1 MSACPPDSRRRGLLR
16 AGLTGLL
23 LLALAACGPAAVRFH
38 NTDITG
44 ASYAR
49 DFRLTDA
56 SGQVRTLA
64 DFRGKVV
71 SVFFGYTSCPDV
83 CPTTLAEMREVK
95 AALGADGE
103 RLQVLFV
110 TVDPERDSAQM
121 LGRYVAAFDP
131 AFIGL
136 GGTPAEI
143 AAVAHD
149 FRIVYEKVPG
159 KEPGSYTMN
168 HTAGS
173 YVFDPQGHVRLFVR
187 HGQGVQPIVDDLRLL
202 LEGR

>member
-1 MSACPPDSRRRGLLR
+1 MSCLPEARRRE
-16 AGLTGLL
+16 L
-23 LLALAACGPAAVRFH
+23 LLAALGIAGLSACGPQQARFH

-49 DFRLTDA
+49 DFRLTDSA
-56 SGQVRTLA
+56 GQMRSLA

-71 SVFFGYTSCPDV
+71 SLFFGYTSCPDV

-103 RLQVLFV
+103 RLQVVFV
-110 TVDPERDSAQM
+110 TVDPERDTGEV
-121 LGRYVAAFDP
+121 LGRYVSAFDP
-131 AFIGL
+131 GFVGL
-136 GGTPAEI
+136 GGTPADI
-143 AAVAHD
+143 AAMARE

-159 KEPGSYTMN
+159 KEPGSYTLN

-173 YVFDPQGHVRLFVR
+173 YVFDPQGRLRLFLR
-187 HGQGVQPIVDDLRLL
+187 HGQGTQPIVEDIRLL
-202 LEGR
+202 LAGR